1 MKPTQEIIDE
11 LRKEAAH
18 PPTPARV
25 AGLFTEAADRIEHLY
40 ASGIHTCHADC
51 QRPMCVL
58 RRERDKA
65 LAELERVT
73 AERDG
78 YRSDIYRYTW
88 NLAGCDTIASGWG
101 KPGDYNKEMALP
113 ALDSV
118 SRMAQDLATLR
129 ARIAELEAALRDM
142 RDACKGEP
150 AMNHQKY
157 DALGIRVNNLLTRA
171 ESATPAKHPDTV
183 RLDWLEEA
191 PSERLADVRRIIW
204 QQRDTCMVTRAAID
218 SAMKEHP

>member
-1 MKPTQEIIDE
+1 MKPTQDIIDE

-73 AERDG
+73 AERDAMLK
-78 YRSDIYRYTW
+78 S
-88 NLAGCDTIASGWG
+88 
-101 KPGDYNKEMALP
+101 
-113 ALDSV
+113 
-118 SRMAQDLATLR
+118 
-129 ARIAELEAALRDM
+129 AA
-142 RDACKGEP
+142 K
-150 AMNHQKY
+150 
-157 DALGIRVNNLLTRA
+157 
-171 ESATPAKHPDTV
+171 
-183 RLDWLEEA
+183 
-191 PSERLADVRRIIW
+191 
-204 QQRDTCMVTRAAID
+204 
-218 SAMKEHP
+218 

>member
-65 LAELERVT
+65 LAELERVK
-73 AERDG
+73 AERDFAAKQVG
-78 YRSDIYRYTW
+78 VEFTECV
-88 NLAGCDTIASGWG
+88 A
-101 KPGDYNKEMALP
+101 
-113 ALDSV
+113 
-118 SRMAQDLATLR
+118 LR
-129 ARIAELEAALRDM
+129 ARVAD
-142 RDACKGEP
+142 
-150 AMNHQKY
+150 
-157 DALGIRVNNLLTRA
+157 
-171 ESATPAKHPDTV
+171 
-183 RLDWLEEA
+183 LDRMTQ
-191 PSERLADVRRIIW
+191 ERG
-204 QQRDTCMVTRAAID
+204 
-218 SAMKEHP
+218 S

>member
-65 LAELERVT
+65 HADLARVT
-73 AERDG
+73 AELEHHK
-78 YRSDIYRYTW
+78 SVKE
-88 NLAGCDTIASGWG
+88 TIDSAH
-101 KPGDYNKEMALP
+101 KEL
-113 ALDSV
+113 
-118 SRMAQDLATLR
+118 SREHAALR
-129 ARIAELEAALRDM
+129 ARSAELEAALRDM

-157 DALGIRVNNLLTRA
+157 DALGIRVNNLLARA
-171 ESATPAKHPDTV
+171 ESATPDKQ
-183 RLDWLEEA
+183 EA
-191 PSERLADVRRIIW
+191 AR
-204 QQRDTCMVTRAAID
+204 
-218 SAMKEHP
+218 